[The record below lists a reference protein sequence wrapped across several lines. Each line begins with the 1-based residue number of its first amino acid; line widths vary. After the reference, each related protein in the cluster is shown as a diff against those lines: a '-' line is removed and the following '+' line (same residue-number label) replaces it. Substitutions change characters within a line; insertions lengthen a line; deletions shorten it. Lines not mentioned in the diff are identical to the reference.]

1 MSFLRICPSKQ
12 RVFHHL
18 VKQLRKPDIKLIPSL
33 VSCRY
38 REDLT
43 RKHPAVDSYPS
54 SSLSNWYQP
63 IPISSGYFPVY
74 MYLSIDSRRAES
86 RGRCA
91 IPSIHLCGGFFCS
104 RFGLFLQHV
113 WMRLPIRSMT
123 STFLM
128 GSVIFKFQVFDR
140 NTCEI

>member
-38 REDLT
+38 REGMT
-43 RKHPAVDSYPS
+43 RKHPAVDSHPS

-91 IPSIHLCGGFFCS
+91 IPSRRLCGVFF
-104 RFGLFLQHV
+104 FVQ
-113 WMRLPIRSMT
+113 
-123 STFLM
+123 
-128 GSVIFKFQVFDR
+128 GSVYFC
-140 NTCEI
+140 NTCKCDFILFKPPDQWQAHF

>member
-1 MSFLRICPSKQ
+1 MYLKGTDQYPFSSEPSVKGLSITQVDSAQRICPSKQ

-38 REDLT
+38 REGMT

-91 IPSIHLCGGFFCS
+91 IPSIHLCGFLFCS

-113 WMRLPIRSMT
+113 
-123 STFLM
+123 
-128 GSVIFKFQVFDR
+128 
-140 NTCEI
+140 

>member
-38 REDLT
+38 REGMT

-54 SSLSNWYQP
+54 SSLSNSYQP

-91 IPSIHLCGGFFCS
+91 IPSIRLCGVFFLFKV
-104 RFGLFLQHV
+104 RFISATRVNATSFCLNH
-113 WMRLPIRSMT
+113 PINDKH
-123 STFLM
+123 
-128 GSVIFKFQVFDR
+128 IF
-140 NTCEI
+140 NE

>member
-54 SSLSNWYQP
+54 SSLSNSYQP

-91 IPSIHLCGGFFCS
+91 ICVGFYFV
-104 RFGLFLQHV
+104 Q
-113 WMRLPIRSMT
+113 
-123 STFLM
+123 
-128 GSVIFKFQVFDR
+128 GSVYFC
-140 NTCEI
+140 NTCKCDFILFKPPDQ